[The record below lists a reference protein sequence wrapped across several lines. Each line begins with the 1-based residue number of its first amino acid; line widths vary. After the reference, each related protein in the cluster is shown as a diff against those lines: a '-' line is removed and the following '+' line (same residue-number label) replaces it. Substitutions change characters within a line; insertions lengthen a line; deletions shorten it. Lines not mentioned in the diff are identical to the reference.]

1 MAADRITSLE
11 SFLKSRIPV
20 SDIRRA
26 ARELG
31 VVRRQRTVEPVA
43 LLFAVVLLVCGRGG
57 QTLSGMRKLLALRF
71 GIVVARSTFWDRL
84 TVPFEKLVDWLLDRL
99 RAQSASNRPVYTG
112 LLRGFI
118 DVVAV
123 DSTVVQVHDSL
134 CELWK
139 GTRKSS
145 AKAAL
150 KVHTFV
156 RAVTGE
162 LLRHRITAEA
172 HADCRAFAIGHWAK
186 GMLFLFDRGYSSASL
201 WWRVHRVGGFFVTR
215 LPGMYS
221 PEVGRVNRRHRGRA
235 RGLVGRPLREALEG
249 LKRAVVDVTCDFR
262 VHVRPYG
269 KERGRWF
276 EHPFRVVGVWD
287 ANKKAYA
294 LYVTNVPPE
303 RMAPADVA
311 EVYRLRWEVETFY
324 KTGKSGFGLDELTSR
339 KPHIVR
345 TMIKAALVR
354 ASLAM
359 QAKCEAEKNLP
370 AHHWINPQQWVR
382 TWRMAIEATLCALA
396 TGARLSPTAKPTWA
410 SLAGIAR
417 DPNVN
422 RPPTRWRCAQ
432 DEHPAATP

>member
-1 MAADRITSLE
+1 MATPKITPLE
-11 SFLKSRIPV
+11 SFLKSRVPV
-20 SDIRRA
+20 GEIRSN
-26 ARELG
+26 ARRLG
-31 VVRRQRTVEPVA
+31 VVKRQRTVEPAA
-43 LLFAVVLLVCGRGG
+43 LLFAVVLLVCDRGSR
-57 QTLSGMRKLLALRF
+57 TLAAMHKRLALRF

-84 TVPFEKLVDWLLDRL
+84 TPQFEALVDWLLERL
-99 RAQSASNRPVYTG
+99 RTLSAATRPTYRG
-112 LLRGFI
+112 MLRGFV

-123 DSTVVQVHDSL
+123 DSTVIKVHDSL
-134 CELWK
+134 SNIWK

-162 LLRHRITAEA
+162 LLRYRITAEA
-172 HADCRAFAIGHWAK
+172 HADCRAFAIGHWAR

-235 RGLVGRPLREALEG
+235 RGLTGRPLRQALEG
-249 LKRAVVDVTCDFR
+249 LKRAVVDVTCDFK

-269 KERGRWF
+269 KQRGRRF
-276 EHPFRVVGVWD
+276 EHPFRVLGVWD
-287 ANKKAYA
+287 AKRKAYA
-294 LYVTNVPPE
+294 LYVTNVSPD
-303 RMAPADVA
+303 RMSPTEVA

-324 KTGKSGFGLDELTSR
+324 KTGKSGLGLNELTSK

-345 TMIKAALVR
+345 TMVKAALVR
-354 ASLAM
+354 ASIAM

-370 AHHWINPQQWVR
+370 AHHWINPGQWVR
-382 TWRMAIEATLCALA
+382 IWRTAADMVLAALV
-396 TGARLSPTAKPTWA
+396 TGARLAASSWMDWR
-410 SLAGIAR
+410 SLAELAR
-417 DPNVN
+417 DPNIK
-422 RPPTRWRCAQ
+422 RPPTRWSCMQERQ
-432 DEHPAATP
+432 ATTA